1 MHNQSYIK
9 FIADSINSAIEQ
21 VDSILLYG
29 ENINVGSCISGL
41 ARGLKVN
48 QSSKI
53 LNVGNCEL
61 THIGLGMGIMADGGH
76 CVLFVKQLDFLLLG
90 LDQMVNTFNYF
101 RAFSNINKGGSFT
114 IISLVCDHGFQGP
127 QSSLNV
133 ASDISSLCNINTFC
147 LNGRVDIS
155 NIIHNQIVR
164 PGFRLICA
172 SQRLLGGDLIDSPAQ
187 IVSSD
192 NSIYKYHSGNDITVI
207 CFNFSLLHG
216 INLVKYLG
224 TLSYVSDLFHINY
237 IPKVDLTHIL
247 ESCSRTQK
255 LVLIDDSKSVVK
267 FSDMILSTLQASSNF
282 ASISLLRDISTDKDY
297 GVGKDEFTPDFE
309 KVKYFIENLN

>member
-1 MHNQSYIK
+1 MRNQSYIK
-9 FIADSINSAIEQ
+9 FIVENINSAIEQ

-41 ARGLKVN
+41 ARGLRVN
-48 QSSKI
+48 QASKI

-61 THIGLGMGIMADGGH
+61 THIGLGMGIMVDGGH

-133 ASDISSLCNINTFC
+133 ASDISSLCNINIFC

-155 NIIHNQIVR
+155 NVIHEQVVR

-172 SQRLLGGDLIDSPAQ
+172 SQRLLSEDLIDSSAH
-187 IVSSD
+187 ILSSD
-192 NSIYKYHSGNDITVI
+192 NSIYKYHSGSDVTVI
-207 CFNFSLLHG
+207 CFNFSLLQG
-216 INLVKYLG
+216 INLVEYLG
-224 TLSYVSDLFHINY
+224 TLLYASDLFHINY
-237 IPKVDLTHIL
+237 IPRVDLTQIL

-267 FSDMILSTLQASSNF
+267 FSDMILSKLQASINF
-282 ASISLLRDISTDKDY
+282 ASISLSREICADKDY
-297 GVGKDEFTPDFE
+297 GVGKDEFTLDFE
-309 KVKYFIENLN
+309 KVKYFMEN